1 MNEQASRDDTTWFCR
16 QARTRSREH
25 RQAMSIAA
33 QQGWLSIMVGILRQ
47 ELDSI
52 VRVIFLI
59 EQQDPGLRARLLE
72 QAVSGE
78 VWKLPTSKGKLSKVT
93 DRQMVDMADL
103 APNLQGWTQLVY
115 RFGCSFIHLSDLHDY
130 LARDPFRGLPLEDRQ
145 NIAKYL
151 RQYHGG
157 IVSADSRFGEI
168 TPYLPKV
175 LDKIASNLECYLK
188 DLEEMPRNRD

>member
-1 MNEQASRDDTTWFCR
+1 
-16 QARTRSREH
+16 
-25 RQAMSIAA
+25 
-33 QQGWLSIMVGILRQ
+33 MVGILRQ
-47 ELDSI
+47 ELDSM

-59 EQQDPGLRARLLE
+59 EQPDPEVRERLLE

-103 APNLQGWTQLVY
+103 APRLQGWTQLVY

-145 NIAKYL
+145 NIARYL

-157 IVSADSRFGEI
+157 VVSADSTFGEI
-168 TPYLPKV
+168 TAYLPKV

-188 DLEEMPRNRD
+188 DLEREAGSDTVEPSS

>member
-1 MNEQASRDDTTWFCR
+1 
-16 QARTRSREH
+16 
-25 RQAMSIAA
+25 MSFAA

-47 ELDSI
+47 ELDSLI
-52 VRVIFLI
+52 RVIFL
-59 EQQDPGLRARLLE
+59 EQQDPGLRAQLLD

-93 DRQMVDMADL
+93 DRQMVDTADL

-115 RFGCSFIHLSDLHDY
+115 RFGCSFVHLSDLHDY

-157 IVSADSRFGEI
+157 NVSADSTFDEI
-168 TPYLPKV
+168 TAYLPKV

-188 DLEEMPRNRD
+188 DLEQVAGSNTVEPRS